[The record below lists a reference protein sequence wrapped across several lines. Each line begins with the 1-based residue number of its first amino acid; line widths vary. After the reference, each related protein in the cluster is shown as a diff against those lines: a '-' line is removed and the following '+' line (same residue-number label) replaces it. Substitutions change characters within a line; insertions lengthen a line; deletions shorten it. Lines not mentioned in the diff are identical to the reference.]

1 MAVVVGQTV
10 FPQGE
15 EKCVGAENARP
26 MKQVAT
32 AETHCG
38 QAQAGDSAALWE
50 DDSIPA
56 GSVPHDWVQDGNSVV
71 PWVDGWARADR
82 WAVLWADDSIRVA
95 PTLHDWGQ
103 DGCWV
108 GLKAD
113 GSAQADRWA
122 LLWAGDSVLAYSA
135 PADLVVQTA
144 RGSTQADYS
153 GQGGR
158 HEQHCFLAARPVHW
172 PVAERRPDSEEGYR
186 DSLTLWRVRL
196 RGR

>member
-82 WAVLWADDSIRVA
+82 WA
-95 PTLHDWGQ
+95 
-103 DGCWV
+103 
-108 GLKAD
+108 
-113 GSAQADRWA
+113 